1 MVKSHDTRTSLFILL
16 GSARVLESDY
26 LLLRYRIGIATMLE
40 KLKKGEREKDKAVP
54 FLSPGYCNQKVT
66 LLERDQEV
74 GTRQQ

>member
-1 MVKSHDTRTSLFILL
+1 
-16 GSARVLESDY
+16 
-26 LLLRYRIGIATMLE
+26 MLE